1 MTSVTDREL
10 KEQKLVKLR
19 NELQCV
25 QNLYERIRFSGMY
38 FSYKWK
44 SFWSFFDFIA
54 LYNHMFVYFVVL
66 ILQIYWWFNLVNIL
80 QLSTLIIFNFK
91 IGYEIM
97 QLRIR
102 QRKKHEKD

>member
-1 MTSVTDREL
+1 M
-10 KEQKLVKLR
+10 K
-19 NELQCV
+19 NELQCI

-54 LYNHMFVYFVVL
+54 LYNHMLVYFVVL
-66 ILQIYWWFNLVNIL
+66 LLQIYWWFNLVNIL

-97 QLRIR
+97 SLRI
-102 QRKKHEKD
+102 